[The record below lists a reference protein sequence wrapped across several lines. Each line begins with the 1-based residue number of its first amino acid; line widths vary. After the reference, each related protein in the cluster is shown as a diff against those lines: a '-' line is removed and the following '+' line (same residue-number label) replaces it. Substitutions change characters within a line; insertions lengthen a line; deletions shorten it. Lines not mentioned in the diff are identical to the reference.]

1 MCRLGCFSD
10 DLQSSDHHWPGRRP
24 SQAALAATRL
34 WGLRVAALVPM
45 KAATMGFQ
53 RALDLWVWGFLGFRL
68 KPESALN
75 GFVE

>member
-1 MCRLGCFSD
+1 VGFEGCGAGAD
-10 DLQSSDHHWPGRRP
+10 E
-24 SQAALAATRL
+24 
-34 WGLRVAALVPM
+34 
-45 KAATMGFQ
+45 AATMGFQ